1 MGWLMGPIY
10 TSISWILLRWHQLWA
25 AILPGSGHWL
35 GTDWPWI
42 LSIVFLVITVR
53 IILFPIF
60 VKQIRSQRAM
70 QALQPKLKELQAK
83 HKGDQQTL
91 REEMMKLYQT
101 EKVNP
106 LMGCLPMFLQIPV
119 FLGLFHVLQRLDP
132 VQTKNTTL
140 YGWTQVDWDS
150 AARARLFGVSIAS
163 RFADGPAQ
171 LHLLGSSGVSVKILA
186 GVLILIMMGT
196 TFLTSRQMILK
207 TGWSADPQQKMIQRL
222 MLYGIPVSLLFSGWY
237 FPIGVIVY
245 WVTQNLF
252 SLGQQYWVLHKYPP
266 PVTAGNIPMRQP
278 KAATTKPAA
287 VNGAKPATG
296 LGGVAARARSAF
308 LSPSAD
314 TKPARS
320 GMFGRRAPE
329 PEPVAETRA
338 AAPKVGAKPINPRA
352 KTASPN
358 GTVTVETTP
367 KADDTSA
374 TNGGS
379 AANGNGSNGS
389 GSNGSGSSGNGA
401 GSNGTSDNG
410 AKVTPAKATPG
421 KATPAKVAAAKAT
434 TPAKATTATR
444 AAPAKAAS
452 KSTGTKATPAKSV
465 QGKKSGSKRH

>member
-35 GTDWPWI
+35 GTDWAWI
-42 LSIVFLVITVR
+42 LSIIFLVITVR

-132 VQTKNTTL
+132 VQTVNTTL
-140 YGWTQVDWDS
+140 YGWTQGEWDS

-163 RFADGPAQ
+163 RFADGSNQ
-171 LHLLGSSGVSVKILA
+171 LHILGSSGVSVKILA
-186 GVLILIMMGT
+186 GVLIIIMMGT

-222 MLYGIPVSLLFSGWY
+222 MLYGIPFSLLFSGWY

-245 WVTQNLF
+245 WVTQNVF
-252 SLGQQYWVLHKYPP
+252 SLGQQFWVLHKYPP
-266 PVTAGNIPMRQP
+266 PVTAGNIPLKQP
-278 KAATTKPAA
+278 KPAA
-287 VNGAKPATG
+287 ASGAKPATG
-296 LGGVAARARSAF
+296 LASVASRARSAF
-308 LSPSAD
+308 LSPSTA

-320 GMFGRRAPE
+320 GAFRRRAPE
-329 PEPVAETRA
+329 PEPVVEARPT
-338 AAPKVGAKPINPRA
+338 APKVGAKPVNPRA
-352 KTASPN
+352 KAVTPN
-358 GTVTVETTP
+358 STVTVPATTKTDP
-367 KADDTSA
+367 AKANGASA
-374 TNGGS
+374 TNGASGS
-379 AANGNGSNGS
+379 ANTSSANGNGAT
-389 GSNGSGSSGNGA
+389 GNGA
-401 GSNGTSDNG
+401 KTTPPAKVAPANVGTSNPTT
-410 AKVTPAKATPG
+410 A
-421 KATPAKVAAAKAT
+421 KATPAKAA
-434 TPAKATTATR
+434 TPTR
-444 AAPAKAAS
+444 AAPAKAAPA